1 MTSVIVYDIVYS
13 AMKIGENILRIRKE
27 KGLKR
32 MSLLRT
38 IRFIYGKTAIDYRT
52 ILRIETGQIVKGRLS
67 SLLQIADALGVKL
80 EDLYKGTEYED
91 KGVAEEKFEG
101 ATITRANATGG
112 TFSYSKNASIEI
124 VSPEKSPYI
133 MFLLRLG
140 PGGQTKME
148 QDPEGTIKY
157 LYVFRGEI
165 KVSVGNIERTLYKG
179 DSIEINSFKPHYFQ
193 NASSQKA
200 VGLLYQN
207 PKNF

>member
-1 MTSVIVYDIVYS
+1 
-13 AMKIGENILRIRKE
+13 MKIGENILRIRKE

-32 MSLLRT
+32 MALIKKLC
-38 IRFIYGKTAIDYRT
+38 FIYGKDTIDYRT

-91 KGVAEEKFEG
+91 KKVIGEEFEG
-101 ATITRANATGG
+101 GHITRANATGG
-112 TFSYSKNASIEI
+112 SFSYSKVASIEI
-124 VSPEKSPYI
+124 VSPERSPYI
-133 MFLLRLG
+133 MFVLRLG
-140 PGGQTKME
+140 PGGLTKIE

-157 LYVFRGEI
+157 LYVFKGQI
-165 KVSVGNIERTLYKG
+165 KVSVGNIEKILNKG

-193 NASSQKA
+193 NISNQKA
-200 VGLLYQN
+200 MGLLYQN

>member
-1 MTSVIVYDIVYS
+1 
-13 AMKIGENILRIRKE
+13 MKIGDNILRIRKE

-32 MSLLRT
+32 MALIKKL
-38 IRFIYGKTAIDYRT
+38 RFIYGNDTIDYRT

-67 SLLQIADALGVKL
+67 SLLQIADALGVKI

-91 KGVAEEKFEG
+91 KPVVEEEVEGVR
-101 ATITRANATGG
+101 ITRANATGG
-112 TFSYSKNASIEI
+112 SFEYSKNASIEI

-140 PGGQTKME
+140 PSGFTKME

-157 LYVFRGEI
+157 LYVFNGKI
-165 KVSVGNIERTLYKG
+165 KVSVGNIERLLNKG

-193 NASSQKA
+193 NASDHKA

>member
-1 MTSVIVYDIVYS
+1 
-13 AMKIGENILRIRKE
+13 
-27 KGLKR
+27 

-38 IRFIYGKTAIDYRT
+38 IRFIYGKDAIDYRT
-52 ILRIETGQIVKGRLS
+52 ILRIETGQMDKGRLS

-80 EDLYKGTEYED
+80 EDLYNGTEYED
-91 KGVAEEKFEG
+91 KKVVEEEFDG
-101 ATITRANATGG
+101 GRITRASATGG
-112 TFSYSKNASIEI
+112 FYAYSKIASIEI
-124 VSPEKSPYI
+124 VSPERNPYL
-133 MFLLRLG
+133 MFVLRLG

-157 LYVFRGEI
+157 LYVFKGEV
-165 KVSVGNIERTLYKG
+165 KVSVGNVERILNKG

-193 NASSQKA
+193 NISNQKV